1 MSKMR
6 LKRDL
11 PTKVCRTCGKAFSW
25 RRKWARD
32 WDTVQFCS
40 QRCRGERR
48 RDFRSQSR

>member
-25 RRKWARD
+25 RRIWARD
-32 WDTVQFCS
+32 WDSVQFCS
-40 QRCRGERR
+40 QGCRGESKRGDR
-48 RDFRSQSR
+48 WQSR